1 MLQEMK
7 FYLDQLKQPNVS
19 HRKISHRF
27 STRFRSS
34 PSAIKDI
41 LLREG
46 YIELDYIKREGATQ
60 KFNHYFKLTGK
71 QLADHGAY
79 WEVKKDEPEKE
90 VAFFWDDGTPKSSN
104 NAFDWK
110 RMKSN
115 LYNTRELVQAQ
126 QKYHNN
132 HPISV
137 YSRA

>member
-1 MLQEMK
+1 MFQEMK
-7 FYLDQLKQPNVS
+7 FYLDQLKKPNIS

-27 STRFRSS
+27 KTRFSSS

-46 YIELDYIKREGATQ
+46 YIQLDYIKREGQTR

-71 QLADHGAY
+71 QLINKSLESE
-79 WEVKKDEPEKE
+79 EVIS
-90 VAFFWDDGTPKSSN
+90 FWDDGTQKSKN

-110 RMKSN
+110 QIKGN
-115 LYNTRELVQAQ
+115 LYTAKELAKIQ

-132 HPISV
+132 HHIGV